1 MLIKTQ
7 YFVKKLNSK
16 LYQYSFN
23 KKQPLSLKG
32 SFQYTTY
39 ISDIDFTAYVYFNDT
54 FIKILIHKIKNL
66 KDFRFM
72 YLNAGSYD
80 DLKVPWVIYSEGGCD
95 FNLENTK
102 IWFNHFKLQNIIRID
117 SYDQIE
123 RILNKKFLI
132 IGDLIDI
139 QEILDGYKTIRWF
152 LPDIIKGTKTVR
164 KHTYV
169 LLEELK
175 IEEGPVL
182 NGVYIDGRDIVSV
195 DIGLV
200 DKRYRQPIWSR
211 MYKYYTENWYKILK
225 SYKKLIS
232 KDYENEYRKVMSTL
246 EYDNALLAEAN
257 LLNNLMK
264 YNVVGQDG
272 INYVAQDLKKNLE
285 KEGIKT
291 FDLKEVVNIL
301 TTRLNNKSKPYVD
314 YFLDKLEYYGKIKTY
329 QRLRLT
335 ELAKILTSRKKLVER
350 RKGGIECP
358 FFESN
363 IDQHINNIA
372 SRLMVDQD
380 KWYRCLRKVSKS
392 QGKEL
397 DIFVKEMYNK
407 SPVSRLFLQNISK
420 DKIYIRGA
428 LTNQD
433 TEVLGKIVENKR
445 NYLSCDSKYMK
456 RLQIYLLTGY

>member
-1 MLIKTQ
+1 M
-7 YFVKKLNSK
+7 
-16 LYQYSFN
+16 
-23 KKQPLSLKG
+23 
-32 SFQYTTY
+32 
-39 ISDIDFTAYVYFNDT
+39 
-54 FIKILIHKIKNL
+54 
-66 KDFRFM
+66 
-72 YLNAGSYD
+72 
-80 DLKVPWVIYSEGGCD
+80 
-95 FNLENTK
+95 
-102 IWFNHFKLQNIIRID
+102 QNIIRID

-123 RILNKKFLI
+123 KILNKKFLI

-139 QEILDGYKTIRWF
+139 QEILDEYKTIRWF

-272 INYVAQDLKKNLE
+272 INYVAQDLKKN
-285 KEGIKT
+285 
-291 FDLKEVVNIL
+291 
-301 TTRLNNKSKPYVD
+301 
-314 YFLDKLEYYGKIKTY
+314 FL
-329 QRLRLT
+329 
-335 ELAKILTSRKKLVER
+335 
-350 RKGGIECP
+350 
-358 FFESN
+358 
-363 IDQHINNIA
+363 
-372 SRLMVDQD
+372 M
-380 KWYRCLRKVSKS
+380 
-392 QGKEL
+392 
-397 DIFVKEMYNK
+397 
-407 SPVSRLFLQNISK
+407 
-420 DKIYIRGA
+420 YIRK
-428 LTNQD
+428 L
-433 TEVLGKIVENKR
+433 
-445 NYLSCDSKYMK
+445 
-456 RLQIYLLTGY
+456 